1 MGGKASGRLAQPIYC
16 PDAFIDT
23 NDHHAAHVLMPLDMG
38 CMQYRHVLMSK
49 RIGGLGFCS
58 DFDTLS
64 QLNWEDA

>member
-1 MGGKASGRLAQPIYC
+1 MGVKGPGWIAQPIYC
-16 PDAFIDT
+16 PEAFIDPT
-23 NDHHAAHVLMPLDMG
+23 HTAHVLMPLDMG